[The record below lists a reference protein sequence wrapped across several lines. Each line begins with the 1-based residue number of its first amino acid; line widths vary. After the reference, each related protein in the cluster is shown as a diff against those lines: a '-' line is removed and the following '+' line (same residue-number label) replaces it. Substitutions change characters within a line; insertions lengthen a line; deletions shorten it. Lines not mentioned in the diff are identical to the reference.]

1 MIGREE
7 FLRSKEGN
15 RNPRKRG
22 RLFQAP
28 VEERKLKMDRKGK
41 QNANGRC
48 SGNEK
53 GILGHTQTDATPIT
67 PI

>member
-41 QNANGRC
+41 Q
-48 SGNEK
+48 
-53 GILGHTQTDATPIT
+53 TQMGDAAGTRRGY
-67 PI
+67 